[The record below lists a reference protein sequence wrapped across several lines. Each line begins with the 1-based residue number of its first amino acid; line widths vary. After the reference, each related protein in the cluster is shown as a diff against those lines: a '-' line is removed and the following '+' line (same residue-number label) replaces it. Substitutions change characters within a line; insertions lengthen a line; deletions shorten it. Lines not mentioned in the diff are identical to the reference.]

1 MQIIKGS
8 KAFTHRS
15 PLALNAIMD
24 RFQNTLWWFIVTD
37 SYTKLSWFKVQFL
50 LITYVS
56 CTCTGLPFPMLVS
69 NDISFTGPEWGILVV
84 LRHSHTTFITVLLF
98 FFVNFAYC
106 TWYGFFYLM
115 PLYLALNLRKFYSAF
130 NKFIVHWGNPRN
142 KTFVPDKQARRVSKR
157 FGVNLFFIPI
167 YKRDEKR
174 RKSVAR
180 IQIDLITSM
189 ITKAIEKHEVLLLI
203 NHNDKKKNCDILS
216 FL

>member
-1 MQIIKGS
+1 
-8 KAFTHRS
+8 
-15 PLALNAIMD
+15 
-24 RFQNTLWWFIVTD
+24 
-37 SYTKLSWFKVQFL
+37 
-50 LITYVS
+50 
-56 CTCTGLPFPMLVS
+56 
-69 NDISFTGPEWGILVV
+69 
-84 LRHSHTTFITVLLF
+84 
-98 FFVNFAYC
+98 
-106 TWYGFFYLM
+106 M